1 MVIKRIDKRFGT
13 IAVEKG
19 FITIPQLMDAFEIQ
33 VKEDVAGVTHRLIGR
48 ILYDLG
54 FLTIPQIEQV
64 LDAMDSYNVSKHSEM
79 DDDSDE

>member
-1 MVIKRIDKRFGT
+1 MAIKRIEKRFGT

-19 FITIPQLMDAFEIQ
+19 FITVSQLMDALEIQ
-33 VKEDVAGVTHRLIGR
+33 VREDVAGVKHRLIGR
-48 ILYDLG
+48 ILYHLG

-64 LDAMDSYNVSKHSEM
+64 LDSMSYGVSVHSES